1 MTYFF
6 APVARTFAIASLTG
20 AALLAGSVAPTWAQ
34 TADSKDSK
42 TPPAAAA
49 ATSTKPETVE
59 QRIVT
64 LKTAL
69 KITPDQE
76 PKWTAVAQAM
86 RDSSVQMEKLVAT
99 KRAIP
104 PEKTTAVDDL
114 KTYQEFTEVRLDGP
128 EEGEL
133 EPSSRSTTRCRPSR
147 RRTPTWCS
155 RSTARRSPRRRA
167 RRSIMTSSKRI
178 GLAASLVLGMLSVA
192 AMTAPASAAWWGNG
206 QWNPDNRW
214 NDNRNNNR
222 TTTTGTT
229 GTTATTTASRR
240 PSTRR
245 RTTTATSRRR
255 SSTTTRP
262 ASRSASS
269 SGRKRETA
277 GSDARRF
284 FVLRPATESCQDC
297 GRCAL

>member
-20 AALLAGSVAPTWAQ
+20 AALLAASVAPTWAQ
-34 TADSKDSK
+34 TADSK

-69 KITPDQE
+69 KIMPDQE

-114 KTYQEFTEVRLDGP
+114 KTYQEFTEARLDGLKHLTSAFKSLYDTMTP
-128 EEGEL
+128 EQKKNADTVFEKY
-133 EPSSRSTTRCRPSR
+133 
-147 RRTPTWCS
+147 TP
-155 RSTARRSPRRRA
+155 P
-167 RRSIMTSSKRI
+167 
-178 GLAASLVLGMLSVA
+178 
-192 AMTAPASAAWWGNG
+192 
-206 QWNPDNRW
+206 
-214 NDNRNNNR
+214 
-222 TTTTGTT
+222 
-229 GTTATTTASRR
+229 
-240 PSTRR
+240 
-245 RTTTATSRRR
+245 
-255 SSTTTRP
+255 RP
-262 ASRSASS
+262 ANQ
-269 SGRKRETA
+269 G
-277 GSDARRF
+277 
-284 FVLRPATESCQDC
+284 
-297 GRCAL
+297 

>member
-34 TADSKDSK
+34 TADSKDNK

-49 ATSTKPETVE
+49 ATSTKAETVE

-114 KTYQEFTEVRLDGP
+114 KTYQEFTEVRLEGLKKVNSAFKSLYDSMPAEQKKNADMVFEKYGP
-128 EEGEL
+128 TKSNQG
-133 EPSSRSTTRCRPSR
+133 
-147 RRTPTWCS
+147 
-155 RSTARRSPRRRA
+155 
-167 RRSIMTSSKRI
+167 
-178 GLAASLVLGMLSVA
+178 
-192 AMTAPASAAWWGNG
+192 
-206 QWNPDNRW
+206 
-214 NDNRNNNR
+214 
-222 TTTTGTT
+222 
-229 GTTATTTASRR
+229 
-240 PSTRR
+240 
-245 RTTTATSRRR
+245 
-255 SSTTTRP
+255 
-262 ASRSASS
+262 
-269 SGRKRETA
+269 
-277 GSDARRF
+277 
-284 FVLRPATESCQDC
+284 
-297 GRCAL
+297 